1 MCEVRIMVSQRGG
14 VRFTRMAT
22 GQLRKNRRYNL
33 SISRYLS
40 AVNQKLL
47 FSDHLLKLAD
57 GDDLMLNNKHLAVA
71 IAQSVTLQ
79 LYQAWGWHIKDVA
92 SHYKLNDPSII
103 ADVNNLVKALAD
115 EGKTPAESQ
124 ELQNLSMQE
133 GSWVVALFNAHSQL
147 YALPEIT
154 KAQMDSDRLPL
165 RIIGGASNHAGEVFE
180 WSLVDVSNWKLNM
193 QELVDRQRDMMIE
206 F

>member
-1 MCEVRIMVSQRGG
+1 
-14 VRFTRMAT
+14 MAT

-103 ADVNNLVKALAD
+103 ADVDILVKALAD

-124 ELQNLSMQE
+124 ELQNLLMQE

-165 RIIGGASNHAGEVFE
+165 RIIGGASNNAGEVFE
-180 WSLVDVSNWKLNM
+180 WSLVDVSNWKLYM